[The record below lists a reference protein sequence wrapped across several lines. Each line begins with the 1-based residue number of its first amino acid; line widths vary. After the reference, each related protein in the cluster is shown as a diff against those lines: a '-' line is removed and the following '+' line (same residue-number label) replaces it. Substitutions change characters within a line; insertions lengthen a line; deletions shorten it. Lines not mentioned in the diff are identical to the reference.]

1 MDMSV
6 AFRFP
11 SAPFLT
17 VFSEQMPMAILYYR
31 RQHVGKIELQGRDS
45 HLEIVGKKSC
55 TADVLGRV

>member
-17 VFSEQMPMAILYYR
+17 VFSEQMLMVLLYYR
-31 RQHVGKIELQGRDS
+31 RQQVGKIGLDGRDN
-45 HLEIVGKKSC
+45 HLETVGKKSC
-55 TADVLGRV
+55 TADALGRV